1 MIRTIE
7 SEKLDNLNSI
17 MKKIKS
23 GDDIEA
29 QFKIFSLFWITQPHY
44 RKALINTIKLW
55 HPNLWKLVRR
65 TYYPTLWDKITNKF
79 KL

>member
-1 MIRTIE
+1 MIRPIE

-44 RKALINTIKLW
+44 RKTLINSLKLW
-55 HPNLWKLVRR
+55 HPNLWKLVLRA
-65 TYYPTLWDKITNKF
+65 YYPTLWDKITNKF
-79 KL
+79 KI

>member
-1 MIRTIE
+1 MRRPIQSKTQ
-7 SEKLDNLNSI
+7 DDLNSI

-23 GDDIEA
+23 GNDIEA

-44 RKALINTIKLW
+44 RKALINTLQLW

-65 TYYPTLWDKITNKF
+65 AYYPTLWDKITNKF